1 VDSSWYFARFASPR
15 AAEPVTRAA
24 VDAWLP
30 VDQYIGGIEHAILH
44 LLYSRFFS
52 RGMRDT
58 GHLSVA
64 EPFAGL
70 FTQGMVTHESYKGAD
85 GRWLYPEE
93 VEKRADGTAVVRGG
107 EEPVTVGRV
116 ESMSKSKRNT
126 VDPGAIINRYGADTA
141 RWFILSDNPPERDM
155 EWSESGAAGAS
166 RFVQRVW
173 RLVTTSLPLAE
184 GAETPAARKLR
195 QATHRAIAAV
205 TLALE
210 TFAFNVAVA
219 RIHEFANAIA
229 DAPAEAAAAKREAL
243 EALIRL
249 ASPMMPHLAEELWAA
264 MRPGA
269 GLVAQLP
276 WLEADEALVAADTLT
291 LAVQVLGKLRATI
304 EVPVDAE
311 EEAIFALAL
320 AEENVQRAIEGREIR
335 KRIHVR
341 GRIVNFVV

>member
-1 VDSSWYFARFASPR
+1 
-15 AAEPVTRAA
+15 
-24 VDAWLP
+24 
-30 VDQYIGGIEHAILH
+30 
-44 LLYSRFFS
+44 
-52 RGMRDT
+52 
-58 GHLSVA
+58 
-64 EPFAGL
+64 
-70 FTQGMVTHESYKGAD
+70 MVTHESYKGMD

-107 EEPVTVGRV
+107 NEPVTVGRV

-173 RLVTTSLPLAE
+173 RLVMAALPLEEASQ
-184 GAETPAARKLR
+184 TPAAKKLR
-195 QATHRAIAAV
+195 QATHRAIATV

-229 DAPAEAAAAKREAL
+229 EAPPEAAAAKREAL
-243 EALIRL
+243 EALARL
-249 ASPMMPHLAEELWAA
+249 ASPMMPHLAEELWATL
-264 MRPGA
+264 RPGA

-276 WLEADEALVAADTLT
+276 WLEADPAMLVEDSVT

-304 EVPVDAE
+304 EVPVDAD

-320 AEENVQRAIEGREIR
+320 AEDNVQRAIEGRPIR